1 MPNVGK
7 MGRVLYRHDW
17 TSLDEWVEA
26 LNELADCSD
35 DAVDEVVRAVQR
47 ETESVYFD

>member
-1 MPNVGK
+1 MPNIGK
-7 MGRVLYRHDW
+7 MSRVLYRHDW

-35 DAVDEVVRAVQR
+35 EALDEVVRVAHR
-47 ETESVYFD
+47 RGETVCID